1 MTDAVEHKRY
11 WGLAEILMW
20 IRSRDHERVA
30 AMSDLSENDAM
41 TLALFSYRARLDP
54 RSLPRLRATSSNS
67 DHEAAVLN
75 ENGKS
80 SDPDVRSVMDPNR
93 ALNDLRRKVH
103 SGRVPMTAIRCDGV
117 SNEQTP
123 VPPVEL
129 NDLVF
134 RFIAE
139 PAGLWR
145 SKGCF
150 TAESPI
156 VRCPRSLA

>member
-93 ALNDLRRKVH
+93 ALNDRSRPSSWCK
-103 SGRVPMTAIRCDGV
+103 SGW
-117 SNEQTP
+117 S
-123 VPPVEL
+123 
-129 NDLVF
+129 
-134 RFIAE
+134 
-139 PAGLWR
+139 W
-145 SKGCF
+145 
-150 TAESPI
+150 
-156 VRCPRSLA
+156 RCPSVRPRLVEVVPDRRRSAAVSVRPYPRSACNGTAAATHHFVRATPHRLAG